1 MSEKIGSFDVVSFEV
16 EVEVV
21 YILSDE
27 TIISKDG
34 EDGWVVVKGSADL
47 LIEGGKRKEQS

>member
-1 MSEKIGSFDVVSFEV
+1 M
-16 EVEVV
+16 V

-27 TIISKDG
+27 TIVSKDG

-47 LIEGGKRKEQS
+47 WTEGGEGKEQP